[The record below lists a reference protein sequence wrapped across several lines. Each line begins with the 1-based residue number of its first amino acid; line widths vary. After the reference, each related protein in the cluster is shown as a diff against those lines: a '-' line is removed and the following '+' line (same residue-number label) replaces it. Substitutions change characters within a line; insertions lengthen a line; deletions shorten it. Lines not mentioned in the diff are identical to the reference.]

1 MNKDVCWHSR
11 CTCSTSKQLPARSPL
26 RAQPEPLPCAG
37 DGGRFSWRGAPQQT
51 CVYRGVYWVV
61 RERKETAVPVAPS
74 FGHTQLNLSQNYS
87 SVLRRT
93 LKACPNTLPS
103 LQMGLGKESRD
114 TVKSESLL
122 ENQIHRLGKFSRATP
137 SWPVGK
143 PQGDC
148 QRLQGGQS

>member
-1 MNKDVCWHSR
+1 MCVGIHTVRVQRPS
-11 CTCSTSKQLPARSPL
+11 SSLPALPSEHSQNHYLVLEMGEGFHRGELLSRLVFTEEFTGLSGREKNSNL
-26 RAQPEPLPCAG
+26 R
-37 DGGRFSWRGAPQQT
+37 T
-51 CVYRGVYWVV
+51 
-61 RERKETAVPVAPS
+61 PS
-74 FGHTQLNLSQNYS
+74 FFGHTQLNLSQNYS
-87 SVLRRT
+87 SVLGQT
-93 LKACPNTLPS
+93 LKACPSTLPS

-143 PQGDC
+143 PQRDC

>member
-1 MNKDVCWHSR
+1 MFSV
-11 CTCSTSKQLPARSPL
+11 
-26 RAQPEPLPCAG
+26 RAAPCPLPSKHSQNHYLVLETG
-37 DGGRFSWRGAPQQT
+37 EGFQRGELLSRLVFTEEFTGLSGREKNSNPHT
-51 CVYRGVYWVV
+51 
-61 RERKETAVPVAPS
+61 PS
-74 FGHTQLNLSQNYS
+74 FEHTQLNLSQNYRL
-87 SVLRRT
+87 VLRRT
-93 LKACPNTLPS
+93 LKACPSTLPS

-122 ENQIHRLGKFSRATP
+122 ENQIHRLEKFSRAAP

>member
-1 MNKDVCWHSR
+1 MLAFTLYVFHVQAAPCP
-11 CTCSTSKQLPARSPL
+11 LSPL
-26 RAQPEPLPCAG
+26 STARTTTLC
-37 DGGRFSWRGAPQQT
+37 WRWGKVFIEGSSSADLCLQRSLLGCQGEKKNSNLRT
-51 CVYRGVYWVV
+51 
-61 RERKETAVPVAPS
+61 PS
-74 FGHTQLNLSQNYS
+74 FFGHTQLNLSQNYS